1 MEATVRWTLV
11 TAIAPVA
18 WGTNYFVTHEY
29 LPTGHPLHGAA
40 IRALPAGILLL
51 ALCRQLP
58 RGAWWWKASV
68 LGTLN
73 MGSFFA
79 LVYLAAQLLPT
90 SVAST
95 IMAASPLVLM
105 LLARVVIAER
115 PRGLPL
121 LGGGIGV
128 VGVCLML
135 LTGTVNLDALGVLAS
150 VSAMVTSSLG
160 YVLAK
165 RWSAEVDVLA
175 STSWQLIAGG
185 LVVLPL
191 AVVREGAPPSL
202 DAGAVLGFA
211 YVTVVATAVAFV
223 AWFTGL
229 RRLPAAAV
237 GLIGL
242 LNPVTGV
249 LLGTVVAEETL
260 TLRQVCGLVLVLFGI
275 VLGQPAAAT
284 VAARIRSR
292 ATGADSRH
300 GTSAGR
306 TGRPGRQE
314 TDRSAPQ
321 DR

>member
-1 MEATVRWTLV
+1 MRWTLV
-11 TAIAPVA
+11 TAIAPVT

-29 LPTGHPLHGAA
+29 LPTDHPLYGAA
-40 IRALPAGILLL
+40 IRALPAGVLLL
-51 ALCRQLP
+51 ALCRQIP
-58 RGAWWWKASV
+58 HGAWWWKSLI

-90 SVAST
+90 GIAST
-95 IMAASPLVLM
+95 IMAASPVVLM
-105 LLARVVIAER
+105 LLAWAVIAER

-121 LGGGIGV
+121 LGGGIGIA
-128 VGVCLML
+128 GVCLML
-135 LTGTVNLDALGVLAS
+135 LTGTVTLNALGVLAS
-150 VSAMVTSSLG
+150 ATAMVTSSFG

-191 AVVREGAPPSL
+191 AVVREGAPPVL
-202 DAGAVLGFA
+202 NAGAVLGFA

-223 AWFTGL
+223 AWFAGL

-237 GLIGL
+237 GLVGL

-249 LLGTVVAEETL
+249 LLGTVIAKETL
-260 TLRQVCGLVLVLFGI
+260 TLQQICGLILVLLGI
-275 VLGQPAAAT
+275 VLGQPIAVTAAAS
-284 VAARIRSR
+284 VRSR
-292 ATGADSRH
+292 ATGADSRRD
-300 GTSAGR
+300 TSAGR
-306 TGRPGRQE
+306 TSCLGRRE
-314 TDRSAPQ
+314 TNCATQRDC
-321 DR
+321 